1 MDSIDHLRESMGE
14 IDTILSYASHNTAN
28 IEKYQMFNKI
38 AIVLLS
44 TKFEVFIEEFIEEH
58 SMKTIQGHTNAT
70 LPLTLKNAYID
81 TAVDKTANVKNRT
94 EKNNYLQSL
103 LKLMG
108 SDGASI
114 SSIANIRPSIKFNY
128 GKHGQKEIEAIFD
141 RHGMGVF
148 IKTAQ
153 PQTCLAMI
161 NSLIAIRNNVIHQD
175 ASPGLTHQ
183 TIKDH
188 KDNVMSFVSLIESD
202 VNANKLAYYNEV

>member
-1 MDSIDHLRESMGE
+1 MDSIDHLRESMSE

-58 SMKTIQGHTNAT
+58 SMKTIKGHTNST
-70 LPLTLKNAYID
+70 LPVALKNAYID
-81 TAVDKTANVKNRT
+81 TAVDKAGNVKSRAD
-94 EKNNYLQSL
+94 KNTYLQSL
-103 LKLMG
+103 FKLLG
-108 SDGASI
+108 NDGADI
-114 SSIANIRPSIKFNY
+114 SGIANIRPSVKFNY
-128 GKHGQKEIEAIFD
+128 GKHGQKEIEAMFD

-148 IKTAQ
+148 IKSAQ
-153 PQTCLAMI
+153 SQVCLSML

-188 KDNVMSFVSLIESD
+188 KDNVMNFVGLVETD
-202 VNANKLAYYNEV
+202 VNTNKLAYYNEA

>member
-1 MDSIDHLRESMGE
+1 MDSIDHLRESMSE

-58 SMKTIQGHTNAT
+58 SMKTINGHTNTT
-70 LPLTLKNAYID
+70 LPVALRNAYID
-81 TAVDKTANVKNRT
+81 TAVEKTDNVKSRAD
-94 EKNNYLQSL
+94 KNSYLQSL

-108 SDGASI
+108 NDGASI
-114 SSIANIRPSIKFNY
+114 SGISNIRPSVKFNY

-141 RHGMGVF
+141 RHGMGAF
-148 IKTAQ
+148 IKSVQ
-153 PQTCLAMI
+153 PQACLAML

-188 KDNVMSFVSLIESD
+188 KDNVLSFVGLVEVD
-202 VNANKLAYYNEV
+202 VNTNKSLYYNEM